1 MIVVLNSPPPRTKEL
16 TDPEQRDAEHLVHGQ
31 RYSRLLLA
39 LVVAVMLIQVLTVL
53 VGHLLEAVLWW
64 DTLVAA
70 LDALRRA
77 VLRKKA
83 VIPRGAPDEGGDV
96 ALEAWRHVRA
106 KKFANRWL
114 GKTLG
119 RGLRGWHRHGPLT
132 PEERETMHAWYVEG
146 AARREQY
153 GRDADGAALRWV
165 RGLDGPATRLA
176 RTGTGVLGRERREAA
191 LAGEL
196 GLDGRGG
203 GDVED
208 RVPKRSSRSW
218 ITLTNGRLRA
228 LSMRASERAPSSVAV
243 ARGLASFVGRVASTV
258 ARPSQVHVLPHM
270 DYGDGDEGARWSL
283 RGGPGPAAGPGPQP
297 AEIQAGD
304 RVGRGEDGEEEE
316 AVSRDRSR
324 GRVLRGRGD
333 SNAALLGG
341 EEYVSADSQ

>member
-53 VGHLLEAVLWW
+53 LGHLLEAVLWW
-64 DTLVAA
+64 DTMVAA

-83 VIPRGAPDEGGDV
+83 FMPRGTPDEGGDV

-208 RVPKRSSRSW
+208 RVPKY
-218 ITLTNGRLRA
+218 RLRA
-228 LSMRASERAPSSVAV
+228 LSQGAYERVPSSFTG
-243 ARGLASFVGRVASTV
+243 RLASFVGRVTSAV
-258 ARPSQVHVLPHM
+258 ARPSQVHLSPHA
-270 DYGDGDEGARWSL
+270 DGGDGEGGARGSP
-283 RGGPGPAAGPGPQP
+283 RGGPGPQP

-304 RVGRGEDGEEEE
+304 RVDRGEDEE
-316 AVSRDRSR
+316 AAAGSRDWGR
-324 GRVLRGRGD
+324 GRAPQRGRGD
-333 SNAALLGG
+333 SHAALLGG